1 MRAQH
6 RYLVISRH
14 RRHKETSPGP
24 RQNGA
29 DEMPRAFTDTW
40 ALAGICMQA
49 LVAGEQNGEEARVQR
64 KGCCNK
70 GWAMAQLFPIRR
82 LSFWIVLLLVLFLFC

>member
-1 MRAQH
+1 MRAHH

-49 LVAGEQNGEEARVQR
+49 LVAGRMERRRRGTK
-64 KGCCNK
+64 KGLVAIK
-70 GWAMAQLFPIRR
+70 GGLWRCYFR
-82 LSFWIVLLLVLFLFC
+82 SGG